1 MPITDAFRA
10 ELYAES
16 TPAALIL
23 LARVTNPETG
33 EIAYLCNDNVAIVS
47 RGQTYTPFPFS
58 GPLPSQLEGEIP
70 RVALRFDNVGRE
82 LTEMFQS
89 TIKPAPIEL
98 ELVSTSDV
106 DTVQSGPYFFMLRSV
121 SGDETTIE
129 ASLEYENFLQEPAPA
144 HRFTPKIAP
153 GYFA

>member
-10 ELYAES
+10 ELYSDA
-16 TPAALIL
+16 TPEALIL

-33 EIAYLCNDNVAIVS
+33 EIFYLCNDNVAIVS

-70 RVALRFDNVGRE
+70 RVTMRFDNVGRE
-82 LTEMFQS
+82 LTELFQS
-89 TIKPAPIEL
+89 TIKPTPIEL
-98 ELVSTSDV
+98 EMVSTSDV
-106 DTVQSGPYFFMLRSV
+106 DTVQSGPYFFMLKTA
-121 SGDETTIE
+121 SGDQLAIE
-129 ASLEYENFLQEPAPA
+129 CALEYEDFLQEPAPA

>member
-10 ELYAES
+10 ELYSDA
-16 TPAALIL
+16 TPEALIL

-33 EIAYLCNDNVAIVS
+33 EIYYLCNDNVPITS
-47 RGQTYTPFPFS
+47 RGQDYTPFPFS
-58 GPLPSQLEGEIP
+58 SPLPSQLEGEIP
-70 RVALRFDNVGRE
+70 RVTMRFDNVGRE
-82 LTEMFQS
+82 LTALFQS
-89 TIKPAPIEL
+89 TIKRAPIEL

-106 DTVQSGPYFFMLRSV
+106 DTVQSGPYYFMLS
-121 SGDETTIE
+121 SAKGDTTAIE
-129 ASLEYENFLQEPAPA
+129 CTLEYESFQQEPAPA